1 MQGSRTSCACLAL
14 AVAGLAVR
22 AYGTVVQAPH
32 VHRASADV
40 PAHEDG
46 GAGALPPDPGQP
58 DSAPGFESD
67 FVATSTLLPLVAKH
81 FATSL
86 VVTPRDTE
94 REALLPPRRQAVS
107 RWSHYWRV
115 YEPLLEKLRH
125 KQGAVVVEVG
135 TFLGG
140 SAQIWAE
147 WFGPEVQVHAI
158 DIHDMSRV
166 VEPFGV
172 RSWTADQSN
181 ASFWRDEFFP
191 EVGHID
197 ALIDDGGHTWA
208 QQVVTV
214 REALPWVKPGGV
226 LAVEDTHSS
235 FMSGFCGT
243 THESETVLGPVREAV
258 RGALSSGMSRE
269 TVESESSPV
278 LPTDLLAAGLG
289 SRPAIADDPSF
300 AAIPQHLHDRAT
312 RSSSEASRAQLRR
325 ALVNDSLTQQPCGH
339 AAGLPVARVPRFT
352 FLDEAR
358 SLVGDLHAAWLVP
371 SDSSIRSFGL
381 HFPHV
386 PMPDVA
392 PRLELARA
400 ARGSLLGPA
409 WRRWF
414 TRHISSVQFHE
425 SIVVFHRWWAP
436 EGRLGPTAPH
446 VHRASADV
454 PAHEDGGA
462 GALPPDPGQ
471 PDSAPGFESDFVA
484 TSTLLPLVA
493 KHFATSL
500 VVTPRDTEREA
511 LLPPRRQA
519 VSRWSHYW
527 RVYEPLLEKLRHK
540 QGAVVVE
547 VGTFLGGSAQIWAEW
562 FGPEVQVH
570 AIDIHDMSRVV
581 EPFGVR
587 SWTAD
592 QSNAS
597 FWRDEFFPEVGHID
611 ALIDDGGHTWAQQV
625 VTVREALPWV
635 KPGGVLAVEDTHS
648 SFMSGFCGTTH
659 ESETVLGPVRE
670 AVRGALSSGMGRETV
685 ESESSPVLPTDLLA
699 AGLGS
704 RPAIA
709 DDPSFAA
716 IPQHL
721 HDRATRSSSEASR
734 AQLRRAL
741 VNDSLTQQP
750 CGHAA
755 GLPVARVPRFTFL
768 DEARSLVDDLHAA
781 WLAPHVHRASADV
794 PAHEDGGAGALPPDP
809 GQPDSAPGFERD
821 FVATSTLLPLVA
833 KHFATS
839 LVVTPRDTEREAL
852 LPPRR
857 QAVSRWSHYWRVYEP
872 LLEKLRHKQGAVVV
886 EVGTFLGGSA
896 QIWAE
901 WFGPEVQVHAIDI
914 HDMSRVVEP
923 FGVRS
928 WTADQSNASFWRD
941 EFFPEVGHIDAL
953 IDDGGHTWAQQVV
966 TVREALPWV
975 KPGGV
980 LAVEDTHSS
989 FMSGFC
995 GTTHESETVLGPVR
1009 EAVRGALSSGMS
1021 RETVESESSPVLPT
1035 DLLAAG
1041 LGSRPAIADDPSFAA
1056 IPQHLHD
1063 RATRSSSEA
1072 SRAQLRRALV
1082 NDSLTQQPCGH
1093 AAGLPV
1099 ARVPRFTFLDE
1110 ARSLV
1115 GDLHAAWLEPSDE
1128 LRQTVIQEAAEWQR
1142 LAAPRLELAR
1152 SARGSLLGPAWRRWF
1167 TRHISSVQFH
1177 ESIVLFHRWWA
1188 PEGRREPAS
1197 FMAGT
1202 AMGRHRARGG
1212 ITSTAGEDSP
1222 KYMAA
1227 LADEEVLD
1235 SVGPHMRDLVE
1246 AVEAESLASLSGDG
1260 RRTVAEVLQSELDE
1274 LRRMA

>member
-22 AYGTVVQAPH
+22 AYGTVVQAPHVHRASADVPAHEDGGAGALPPDPGQPDSAPGFESDFVATSTLLPLVAKHFATSLVVTPRDTEREALLPPRRQAVSRWSHYWRVYEPLLEKLRHKQGAVVVEVGTFLGGSAQIWAEWFGPEVQVHAIDIHDMSRVVEPFGVRSWTADQSNASFWRDEFFPEVGHIDALIDDGGHTWAQQVVTVREALPWVKPGGVLAVEDTHSSFMSGFCGTTHESETVLGPAPH

-371 SDSSIRSFGL
+371 SDSSIRSFGAAAAEASGGVAL
-381 HFPHV
+381 V
-386 PMPDVA
+386 P
-392 PRLELARA
+392 LLA
-400 ARGSLLGPA
+400 
-409 WRRWF
+409 
-414 TRHISSVQFHE
+414 
-425 SIVVFHRWWAP
+425 
-436 EGRLGPTAPH
+436 
-446 VHRASADV
+446 
-454 PAHEDGGA
+454 
-462 GALPPDPGQ
+462 
-471 PDSAPGFESDFVA
+471 
-484 TSTLLPLVA
+484 
-493 KHFATSL
+493 
-500 VVTPRDTEREA
+500 
-511 LLPPRRQA
+511 
-519 VSRWSHYW
+519 
-527 RVYEPLLEKLRHK
+527 VYEPLLEKLRHK

-659 ESETVLGPVRE
+659 ESETVLGP
-670 AVRGALSSGMGRETV
+670 
-685 ESESSPVLPTDLLA
+685 
-699 AGLGS
+699 
-704 RPAIA
+704 
-709 DDPSFAA
+709 
-716 IPQHL
+716 
-721 HDRATRSSSEASR
+721 
-734 AQLRRAL
+734 
-741 VNDSLTQQP
+741 
-750 CGHAA
+750 
-755 GLPVARVPRFTFL
+755 
-768 DEARSLVDDLHAA
+768 
-781 WLAPHVHRASADV
+781 APHVHRASADV

>member
-1 MQGSRTSCACLAL
+1 MLGSAAQQASHPGFEGGEADEDLAEAIATGALGQGAVVVEVGTFLGGSAQIWAEWFGPEVQVHAIDIHDMSRVVEPFGVRSWTADQSNASFWRDEFFPEVGHIDALIDDGGHTWAQQVVTVREALPWVKPGGVL
-14 AVAGLAVR
+14 AVEDTHSSFMSGFC
-22 AYGTVVQAPH
+22 GTTHESETVLGPAPH

-312 RSSSEASRAQLRR
+312 RRLLEKLRHKQG
-325 ALVNDSLTQQPCGH
+325 AVVVEVG
-339 AAGLPVARVPRFT
+339 T
-352 FLDEAR
+352 FLGGSAQIWAEWFGPE
-358 SLVGDLHAAWLVP
+358 VQVHAIDIHDMSRVVEP
-371 SDSSIRSFGL
+371 FG
-381 HFPHV
+381 
-386 PMPDVA
+386 
-392 PRLELARA
+392 
-400 ARGSLLGPA
+400 
-409 WRRWF
+409 
-414 TRHISSVQFHE
+414 
-425 SIVVFHRWWAP
+425 
-436 EGRLGPTAPH
+436 
-446 VHRASADV
+446 
-454 PAHEDGGA
+454 
-462 GALPPDPGQ
+462 
-471 PDSAPGFESDFVA
+471 
-484 TSTLLPLVA
+484 
-493 KHFATSL
+493 
-500 VVTPRDTEREA
+500 
-511 LLPPRRQA
+511 
-519 VSRWSHYW
+519 
-527 RVYEPLLEKLRHK
+527 PLLEKLRHK

-581 EPFGVR
+581 EPFG
-587 SWTAD
+587 
-592 QSNAS
+592 
-597 FWRDEFFPEVGHID
+597 
-611 ALIDDGGHTWAQQV
+611 
-625 VTVREALPWV
+625 
-635 KPGGVLAVEDTHS
+635 
-648 SFMSGFCGTTH
+648 
-659 ESETVLGPVRE
+659 
-670 AVRGALSSGMGRETV
+670 
-685 ESESSPVLPTDLLA
+685 
-699 AGLGS
+699 
-704 RPAIA
+704 
-709 DDPSFAA
+709 
-716 IPQHL
+716 
-721 HDRATRSSSEASR
+721 
-734 AQLRRAL
+734 
-741 VNDSLTQQP
+741 
-750 CGHAA
+750 
-755 GLPVARVPRFTFL
+755 
-768 DEARSLVDDLHAA
+768 
-781 WLAPHVHRASADV
+781 
-794 PAHEDGGAGALPPDP
+794 
-809 GQPDSAPGFERD
+809 
-821 FVATSTLLPLVA
+821 
-833 KHFATS
+833 
-839 LVVTPRDTEREAL
+839 
-852 LPPRR
+852 
-857 QAVSRWSHYWRVYEP
+857 
-872 LLEKLRHKQGAVVV
+872 
-886 EVGTFLGGSA
+886 
-896 QIWAE
+896 
-901 WFGPEVQVHAIDI
+901 
-914 HDMSRVVEP
+914 
-923 FGVRS
+923 
-928 WTADQSNASFWRD
+928 
-941 EFFPEVGHIDAL
+941 
-953 IDDGGHTWAQQVV
+953 QVV